1 MNRKDQQY
9 KVKSFGLK
17 VEDIDEGSRKVVGYL
32 SAFDVLDSD
41 QDIIRPGA
49 FAKSIAERGPNAT
62 TNRRI
67 AFLRMHDWNK
77 QIGKFLEL
85 SEDETGLK
93 FVGQMGRSTEGE
105 DALKDYQD
113 GIIREHSIGFRYV
126 DGKIDYNEEKDF
138 YEIKEANLFEG
149 SAVTFGANEFTPTID
164 VAKGQDKKEIIRI
177 LSEEMGAITKAL
189 RNGKGT
195 DERLYNLEMRLAVLN
210 QKYSDFFDS
219 IKPGSETP
227 TLQTEKKED
236 DKAEKVKLF
245 YLKMLQSGKIH

>member
-9 KVKSFGLK
+9 KVKSFGLEVK
-17 VEDIDEGSRKVVGYL
+17 DIDEGSRKVVGYL
-32 SAFDVLDSD
+32 SAYNVVDSD
-41 QDIIRPGA
+41 GDLIRPGSA
-49 FAKSIAERGPNAT
+49 AKSIAERGPNAT

-105 DALKDYQD
+105 DALRDYQD

-126 DGKIDYNEEKDF
+126 DGKIDYLEDEGY
-138 YEIKEANLFEG
+138 YEIKEINLFEG
-149 SAVTFGANEFTPTID
+149 SAVTLGANEFTPTID
-164 VAKGQDKKEIIRI
+164 VAKGLDKKEIIRT

-195 DERLYNLEMRLAVLN
+195 DERLYNLEMRLSVLN
-210 QKYSDFFDS
+210 QKYSNFFEAL
-219 IKPGSETP
+219 KPGIESP
-227 TLQTEKKED
+227 TLQTKEKED
-236 DKAEKVKLF
+236 KKAAEAKLF
-245 YLKMLQSGKIH
+245 YLKMLQ